1 MIVMERVKTD
11 SSIRQVPRQADA
23 LELSI
28 VRPFDDLVIGQ
39 CIKYQRR
46 NILSASK
53 INRNNR
59 RTVCAVSEKKNIKV
73 RTFRVLIYTT
83 LLQADGGICLNINFN
98 AFHNASYIIRR

>member
-1 MIVMERVKTD
+1 MIVMEWVKTD
-11 SSIRQVPRQADA
+11 SSIRQIPRQADA
-23 LELSI
+23 LELGI

-59 RTVCAVSEKKNIKV
+59 RTVCAVSEKKNFKI
-73 RTFRVLIYTT
+73 RTFRVFIYTA

-98 AFHNASYIIRR
+98 AFQNASYIIRR

>member
-1 MIVMERVKTD
+1 MVMEWVKTD
-11 SSIRQVPRQADA
+11 SSIRQIPRQADA
-23 LELSI
+23 LELGI

-59 RTVCAVSEKKNIKV
+59 RTVCAVSEKKNFKI
-73 RTFRVLIYTT
+73 RTSAYLYTPHFCRLT
-83 LLQADGGICLNINFN
+83 EEYVSISISMLFIMPHI
-98 AFHNASYIIRR
+98 